1 MDRGNDNLPCVAN
14 SITSI
19 ISGDGNYVYL
29 CGRLNIYDWIPP
41 IGNIKG
47 TIICTDLE
55 WKGKKK
61 TIKYGGRCFIL

>member
-1 MDRGNDNLPCVAN
+1 MQENMDRGNDNLPCVAN

-19 ISGDGNYVYL
+19 ISGDGSVYL

-47 TIICTDLE
+47 TIICTDLN
-55 WKGKKK
+55 GKERKDN
-61 TIKYGGRCFIL
+61 